1 MVTTTKLAAISTP
14 AKYRL
19 SVEQYYKMAE
29 AGILGIEQRTEL
41 IEGEI
46 IEMSAIGTKH
56 AICVSNLAELLT
68 VQTIQIA
75 HVRQQNPIH
84 LSDRSEPQPDIVLV
98 KRPSSRYADCHP
110 QPEDIFLLIE
120 VSDST
125 LKYDREVKLPLYA
138 KAEIAEV
145 WIVNIE
151 EQVFEVYRSLN
162 QDRYE
167 QVKIYGKGEVV
178 SMSMFENIV
187 ISVNE
192 IFEPVEK

>member
-1 MVTTTKLAAISTP
+1 MTTTKLTAISTP
-14 AKYRL
+14 TKYRL

-75 HVRQQNPIH
+75 HVRHQNPIH
-84 LSDRSEPQPDIVLV
+84 LSDRSEPQPDIALV

-138 KAEIAEV
+138 KAGIAEV
-145 WIVNIE
+145 WIVNID
-151 EQVFEVYRSLN
+151 EQVFEVYSSPN
-162 QDRYE
+162 QDQYE
-167 QVKIYGKGEVV
+167 QVKIYDKGEVV
-178 SMSMFENIV
+178 SISMSETMAIA
-187 ISVNE
+187 VNE